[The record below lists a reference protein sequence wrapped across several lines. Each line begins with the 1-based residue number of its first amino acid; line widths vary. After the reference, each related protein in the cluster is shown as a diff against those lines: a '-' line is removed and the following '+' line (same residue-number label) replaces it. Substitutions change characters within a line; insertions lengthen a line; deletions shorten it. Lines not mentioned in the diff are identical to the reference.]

1 MWILKLQGALHERGG
16 ILTLEDNLSKS
27 VEGAVR
33 KGDLDYVLLRTLLYE
48 GFEGQSA
55 DRSAEQ
61 QYAEGFLEKFPGL
74 FTQCGQGSARFLRA
88 AVRSDFDLF
97 RNHFLTGRPF
107 IRAERLIGHLLG
119 EQGPFRVGSTLD
131 PARFGRLSEELGTIP
146 YIRLETVTDES
157 AGQFD
162 ALLLD
167 RSRPAA
173 GVGEMTD
180 RMMFLHLGRR
190 RIEIGPLLFTDRFE
204 CPEEE
209 PAGDPSTGSPG
220 EEALMYA
227 FVRRILFIVLF
238 GLYDELSEDV
248 GLPLRTRLSIDRIT
262 LEARAEPV
270 AIRPVRP
277 ESALTKAR

>member
-1 MWILKLQGALHERGG
+1 MWILKLQGTLQERGG
-16 ILTLEDNLSKS
+16 IITLEDSLSKT

-33 KGDLDYVLLRTLLYE
+33 KGDLDYVRLRRLLYE
-48 GFEGQSA
+48 GFEGHAA

-61 QYAEGFLEKFPGL
+61 QYAEGFLEKFPAL
-74 FTQCGQGSARFLRA
+74 FTECGQGWPRSLRA

-107 IRAERLIGHLLG
+107 IRAERLIAHLLG
-119 EQGPFRVGSTLD
+119 EQAPFRVGSTLD
-131 PARFGRLSEELGTIP
+131 PERFGRLSGELKQIP
-146 YIRLETVTDES
+146 YVRLETVQEES

-173 GVGEMTD
+173 GVGRMTD
-180 RMMFLHLGRR
+180 RVMFLHLGRR

-204 CPEEE
+204 IPEGE
-209 PAGDPSTGSPG
+209 PAGDPSPGSPG

-238 GLYDELSEDV
+238 GFYDELSENV

-270 AIRPVRP
+270 AIRPVRR
-277 ESALTKAR
+277 ETALTRAH